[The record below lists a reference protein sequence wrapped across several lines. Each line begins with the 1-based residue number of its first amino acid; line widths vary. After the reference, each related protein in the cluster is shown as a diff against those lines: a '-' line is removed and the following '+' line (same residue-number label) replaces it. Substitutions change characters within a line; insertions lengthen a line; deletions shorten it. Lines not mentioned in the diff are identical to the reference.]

1 MSVKVKIPTQL
12 RQLVGGEKEVEIEK
26 AANVREILDNLGGQ
40 HPGLIERIVDEDG
53 ELRRFVNLYVGDED
67 VRFLQGLDT
76 PVEPDQTVSI
86 LPAVAGGQT
95 D

>member
-1 MSVKVKIPTQL
+1 M
-12 RQLVGGEKEVEIEK
+12 GGEKELEIEK

-40 HPGLIERIVDEDG
+40 HPGLIERIVDENG

-86 LPAVAGGQT
+86 LPAVAGG
-95 D
+95 

>member
-12 RQLVGGEKEVEIEK
+12 RQLVGGEKELEIEK

-40 HPGLIERIVDEDG
+40 HPGLIERIVDENG

-76 PVEPDQTVSI
+76 PVDPDQTVSI
-86 LPAVAGGQT
+86 LPAVAGG
-95 D
+95 

>member
-1 MSVKVKIPTQL
+1 MSVTVKIPTQL
-12 RQLVGGEKEVEIEK
+12 RQLVGGEKELQLEQ
-26 AANVREILDNLGGQ
+26 AANVREILDSLRGQ
-40 HPGLIERIVDEDG
+40 HPGLIERIVDENG

-86 LPAVAGGQT
+86 LPAVAGG
-95 D
+95 

>member
-1 MSVKVKIPTQL
+1 MTVKVKIPTQL
-12 RQLVGGEKEVEIEK
+12 RQLVGGEKEIEIEK

-40 HPGLIERIVDEDG
+40 HPGLIERIVDENG
-53 ELRRFVNLYVGDED
+53 EIRRFVNLYVGDED

-86 LPAVAGGQT
+86 LPAVAGG
-95 D
+95 

>member
-12 RQLVGGEKEVEIEK
+12 RQLVGGEKELEIEK
-26 AANVREILDNLGGQ
+26 AANVREILDNLSGQ
-40 HPGLIERIVDEDG
+40 HPGLIERIVDENG

-76 PVEPDQTVSI
+76 PIEPDQTVSI
-86 LPAVAGGQT
+86 LPAVAGG
-95 D
+95 

>member
-12 RQLVGGEKEVEIEK
+12 RQLVGGEKELEIEK

-40 HPGLIERIVDEDG
+40 HPGLIERIVDENG

-76 PVEPDQTVSI
+76 PVEPDQIVSI
-86 LPAVAGGQT
+86 LPAVAGG
-95 D
+95 

>member
-12 RQLVGGEKEVEIEK
+12 RQLVGGERELEIEK

-40 HPGLIERIVDEDG
+40 HPGLIERIVDENG

-86 LPAVAGGQT
+86 LPAVAGG
-95 D
+95 

>member
-12 RQLVGGEKEVEIEK
+12 RQLVGGEKELEIEK

-40 HPGLIERIVDEDG
+40 HPGLIERIVDENG

-86 LPAVAGGQT
+86 LPAVAGG
-95 D
+95 

>member
-12 RQLVGGEKEVEIEK
+12 RQLVGGEKELEIDQ

-40 HPGLIERIVDEDG
+40 HPQLIERIVDENG

-76 PVEPDQTVSI
+76 PVESDQTVSI
-86 LPAVAGGQT
+86 LPAVAGG